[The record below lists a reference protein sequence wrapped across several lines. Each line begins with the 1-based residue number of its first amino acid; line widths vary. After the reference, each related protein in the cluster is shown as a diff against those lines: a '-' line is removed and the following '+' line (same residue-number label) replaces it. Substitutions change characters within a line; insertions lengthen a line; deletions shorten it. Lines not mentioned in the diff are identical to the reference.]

1 MKSNLCT
8 LPQNAVQ
15 LDDVFAEVNK
25 CAAYHALSRKR
36 WLQLRLLAEELTGM
50 LPALLQWSKGT
61 FWLEN
66 EDSRYELHVS
76 LTAAIE
82 TIEQRNQLL
91 ALSTSGKNAAAV
103 GITGK
108 IRCAIEGA
116 LLSAHSES
124 VSDLSSDEWTLTS
137 YRAQARNEQAKW
149 DELEKSIIGNLA
161 DDVIVA
167 IRGKK
172 VDITVTKTFWAD

>member
-8 LPQNAVQ
+8 LHQNAEH
-15 LDDVFAEVNK
+15 LDDVFNEVDK
-25 CAAYHALSRKR
+25 CAAYNDLSRKR

-82 TIEQRNQLL
+82 TIEQRAQLL
-91 ALSTSGKNAAAV
+91 DLSTSGKNAAAV
-103 GITGK
+103 GISGK
-108 IRCAIEGA
+108 IRSAIEGA
-116 LLSAHSES
+116 LLSAHAEA
-124 VSDLSSDEWTLTS
+124 VSDLSCDEWTLTS
-137 YRAQARNEQAKW
+137 YRSQARNEQAKW

-172 VDITVTKTFWAD
+172 VAITVIKTFWAE